1 MALEEVARVFFDHG
15 IELFIGSGERIERIR
30 REVEIADG
38 LGVRED
44 IEENLWWEGIETVHV
59 MGQDSRAT
67 AVKVAMRSALGSGGF
82 KWR

>member
-1 MALEEVARVFFDHG
+1 MAFEEVARVFFDHG

-44 IEENLWWEGIETVHV
+44 IEENLWWEGVETAHIV
-59 MGQDSRAT
+59 G
-67 AVKVAMRSALGSGGF
+67 
-82 KWR
+82 